1 LRLLIL
7 DRLCLTRTTM
17 WTALAGTLEKMQK
30 QHHLHQRRH
39 PYQHNL
45 HQPSSS
51 CGPFPVVMSI
61 PRRRR
66 RVLQALVV
74 AQILLFVV
82 IVLPL
87 ASLQD
92 GSSAAVTSRR
102 ERIGRKMH
110 QLKAFFDPTD
120 SHVDSSS
127 SDVAQI
133 QVDEEEGAEAS
144 AAAAATELLTVDSLP
159 DVPRRRL
166 SSQGGGQIFAPIQAG
181 DASTNANANNN
192 INSKAANQDDTTSGS
207 NNKNNSGWSNS
218 NNDALS
224 LSLMLSMWTD
234 QKEEHSLLVRLAVQR
249 ALLDILCQSNEVV
262 VLSFPG
268 GAAAASTDDQQSTG
282 ATNVCLAGGYRH
294 LTVSSEMQ
302 QQMHRVVAWEDAS
315 ANGYYTVVDSSAT
328 VRPRDEQVSYISYQ
342 VWTVNYPVLN
352 MGALYKNQVSTN
364 QQYLA
369 SSSGAN
375 GTIPTADDVVAS
387 DSAIQMAALQIF
399 AAEIQRKLDGL
410 LLSGS
415 FDATMQQYAPNAT
428 AYASVVGN
436 EYDTFSKVVPAP
448 VNPVSAFFSK
458 TFDEWTWDPIHVAC
472 VVLLGSLVVG
482 MTVLVCLLCRR
493 RRLKVVYTN
502 QNGPRGGGAV
512 LEKNYH
518 SGSSTGND
526 ETLSVGFPDVLA
538 LGTGSVRKMKGSD
551 DGSVQSLYAMSLPP
565 NDNTSLAQSDSR
577 MEEGLPASDV
587 FDPAVYAYLD
597 AEQHYA
603 QASAVDENDL
613 RGGWGS
619 CLIPLPGSL
628 RKKKSSA
635 SNTSS
640 SPKRSSAGKAAV
652 EGGTGILRPP
662 SYATSGPVDVDQARN
677 NQAALEEDDDNQDE
691 EDRNGWSSSSSST
704 SEGVTLAYETDL
716 DATVEMDVDTGYR
729 LNKRMKKVAFKYV
742 ETNRSMRPDRRGFG
756 GEGDIDIDD
765 GLISDLDD
773 EGSFCSLYGGAANL
787 RETSS
792 SVIRRKSG
800 TGTDAAATKKEGG
813 ASVPVDIDSLLTAD
827 QVGMMPTEIGT
838 CATLGLST
846 EGDDKA
852 AEITGTQPSPAVD
865 ANTAPRPTLGQSVR
879 RAASILGLK
888 S

>member
-1 LRLLIL
+1 
-7 DRLCLTRTTM
+7 M

-30 QHHLHQRRH
+30 QHHHQHHHSR
-39 PYQHNL
+39 YYSNL

-51 CGPFPVVMSI
+51 CGPLHVVMSI
-61 PRRRR
+61 PRRQR

-74 AQILLFVV
+74 AQVLLFVV

-87 ASLQD
+87 ASLR
-92 GSSAAVTSRR
+92 GSSSSAAVTSRR

-133 QVDEEEGAEAS
+133 QVDEEEAEAS
-144 AAAAATELLTVDSLP
+144 AVAAATELLTVDSLP

-166 SSQGGGQIFAPIQAG
+166 STQEGGGQIFAPIQAG
-181 DASTNANANNN
+181 DASTNGNGNNRA
-192 INSKAANQDDTTSGS
+192 SNQDDANSGGNS
-207 NNKNNSGWSNS
+207 NNKSSNVSSNS

-234 QKEEHSLLVRLAVQR
+234 QKEEHILLVRLAVQR

-262 VLSFPG
+262 VLSLPG
-268 GAAAASTDDQQSTG
+268 DSAAASTDDQASAG

-294 LTVSSEMQ
+294 LSADLQEQEPS
-302 QQMHRVVAWEDAS
+302 QMHRVVAWEDAS

-375 GTIPTADDVVAS
+375 GTVPTADDVVAS

-415 FDATMQQYAPNAT
+415 FDATMQLYAPNST
-428 AYASVVGN
+428 AYATVVGN

-458 TFDEWTWDPIHVAC
+458 TFNEWTWDPIHIAC

-482 MTVLVCLLCRR
+482 MSVLVCLLCRR

-502 QNGPRGGGAV
+502 QDGSMRGGAA
-512 LEKNYH
+512 LDKNYH

-526 ETLSVGFPDVLA
+526 ETLSMGFPDVLA

-565 NDNTSLAQSDSR
+565 NDNISLARSDSR
-577 MEEGLPASDV
+577 MEEGLPAADV

-613 RGGWGS
+613 KGGWGS

-640 SPKRSSAGKAAV
+640 SPKRSSAGKSAV

-662 SYATSGPVDVDQARN
+662 SYATSGPVDVDEARN
-677 NQAALEEDDDNQDE
+677 NHAALEEYDDNQDE

-742 ETNRSMRPDRRGFG
+742 ETSRSMSPDRRGFG

-792 SVIRRKSG
+792 SVIRRKSV
-800 TGTDAAATKKEGG
+800 TATEAAETRKEGG
-813 ASVPVDIDSLLTAD
+813 ASVPVDIDSLWTAD

-852 AEITGTQPSPAVD
+852 AGITGAEPLPAID

>member
-1 LRLLIL
+1 
-7 DRLCLTRTTM
+7 M
-17 WTALAGTLEKMQK
+17 WTALAGTLEKIQK
-30 QHHLHQRRH
+30 QHHHQHHYQRH
-39 PYQHNL
+39 YSSL

-51 CGPFPVVMSI
+51 CGPFSVVMSM
-61 PRRRR
+61 PRRQR

-74 AQILLFVV
+74 AQVLLFVV

-87 ASLQD
+87 ASLRG

-110 QLKAFFDPTD
+110 ELKAFFDPTA
-120 SHVDSSS
+120 SHVELLSSSSS

-133 QVDEEEGAEAS
+133 QIDEEEADAS

-166 SSQGGGQIFAPIQAG
+166 STQDGGQIFAPIQAG
-181 DASTNANANNN
+181 NDSTSANNN
-192 INSKAANQDDTTSGS
+192 NNKGANQDDTNTGS
-207 NNKNNSGWSNS
+207 NNKNSNGSS
-218 NNDALS
+218 NGSNDALS

-268 GAAAASTDDQQSTG
+268 GSAAASTDDQASAAD
-282 ATNVCLAGGYRH
+282 ATNVCLAGGDRH
-294 LTVSSEMQ
+294 LIVDPQEQ
-302 QQMHRVVAWEDAS
+302 QQKHRAVAWEDAS

-369 SSSGAN
+369 SSSGENA
-375 GTIPTADDVVAS
+375 TDSTADDVVAS

-415 FDATMQQYAPNAT
+415 FDATMQQYALNAT
-428 AYASVVGN
+428 AYVSVVGN

-458 TFDEWTWDPIHVAC
+458 TFNEWTWDPIHIAC

-482 MTVLVCLLCRR
+482 MGVLVCLLCRR

-502 QNGPRGGGAV
+502 QNGPRGGGVA
-512 LEKNYH
+512 LDKNYH

-526 ETLSVGFPDVLA
+526 ETLSMGFPDVLA

-551 DGSVQSLYAMSLPP
+551 DGSVHSLYAPSLPP
-565 NDNTSLAQSDSR
+565 NDNISLAHSESR
-577 MEEGLPASDV
+577 MEEGLPAADV

-613 RGGWGS
+613 NGGWGS

-662 SYATSGPVDVDQARN
+662 SYATSGPVDVDEARN
-677 NQAALEEDDDNQDE
+677 NQAALEEYDDNQDE
-691 EDRNGWSSSSSST
+691 EDRNGWSSSSSCT

-742 ETNRSMRPDRRGFG
+742 ETNRSMSPDRRGFG

-773 EGSFCSLYGGAANL
+773 EGSFCSLYGGAANQ

-792 SVIRRKSG
+792 SVIRRKSV
-800 TGTDAAATKKEGG
+800 TGTDAAVTRKEGG

-852 AEITGTQPSPAVD
+852 AGITGAEPSPAID

>member
-1 LRLLIL
+1 
-7 DRLCLTRTTM
+7 M
-17 WTALAGTLEKMQK
+17 WSALAGTLEKMQK
-30 QHHLHQRRH
+30 QHHHQHHYQRH
-39 PYQHNL
+39 PYQHHL
-45 HQPSSS
+45 QQPSSS

-61 PRRRR
+61 PRRQR

-74 AQILLFVV
+74 AQVLLFVV

-87 ASLQD
+87 ASLH
-92 GSSAAVTSRR
+92 GGSSSAAVASRR
-102 ERIGRKMH
+102 DRIGRKMH

-120 SHVDSSS
+120 SRVDLSSSS

-133 QVDEEEGAEAS
+133 QVDEEGAEAS
-144 AAAAATELLTVDSLP
+144 AVAAATELLTVDSLP

-166 SSQGGGQIFAPIQAG
+166 STADGGGQIFAPIQAG
-181 DASTNANANNN
+181 IGNANNN
-192 INSKAANQDDTTSGS
+192 QSANQDDTTSGS
-207 NNKNNSGWSNS
+207 NSNNKNTSASSNR

-224 LSLMLSMWTD
+224 LSLMMSMWTD

-268 GAAAASTDDQQSTG
+268 GTAAATADDQASAG
-282 ATNVCLAGGYRH
+282 ATNVCLSGGYRH
-294 LTVSSEMQ
+294 LSSEMQ
-302 QQMHRVVAWEDAS
+302 GQMHRAVAWEDVS

-369 SSSGAN
+369 SSSGENA
-375 GTIPTADDVVAS
+375 TASTADDVVAS

-399 AAEIQRKLDGL
+399 AAEIQRKLDRL

-415 FDATMQQYAPNAT
+415 IDATLQLYAPNAT

-482 MTVLVCLLCRR
+482 MGVLVCLLCRR

-502 QNGPRGGGAV
+502 QNGPRGGGAA
-512 LEKNYH
+512 LDKNYH

-526 ETLSVGFPDVLA
+526 DTLSMGFPDVLA
-538 LGTGSVRKMKGSD
+538 LGTGSVRKMKGLD
-551 DGSVQSLYAMSLPP
+551 DGSVQSLYAPSLSP
-565 NDNTSLAQSDSR
+565 NDNISLAQSDRR
-577 MEEGLPASDV
+577 MEEGLPAADV

-603 QASAVDENDL
+603 QASAVGEDDL
-613 RGGWGS
+613 KGGWGS

-640 SPKRSSAGKAAV
+640 SPKGSSAAKSSKAAV

-662 SYATSGPVDVDQARN
+662 SYATSGPVDVDEARN
-677 NQAALEEDDDNQDE
+677 NQAALEEYDDNHDE
-691 EDRNGWSSSSSST
+691 EDRNGWSSSSSCT

-742 ETNRSMRPDRRGFG
+742 ETNRSMSPDRRGFG

-787 RETSS
+787 REPSS
-792 SVIRRKSG
+792 SVIRRKSV
-800 TGTDAAATKKEGG
+800 TGTDAAETRKERG

-846 EGDDKA
+846 EGDDR
-852 AEITGTQPSPAVD
+852 AEPSPAID